1 MDTASILQ
9 FIVLA
14 VLLLL
19 SAFFSSAET
28 ALTTVNKIKMKTLA
42 DEGDKRAELV
52 LKVTEDSSK
61 MLSAILIGN
70 NIVNL
75 SASSIATALAIRLLG
90 SVGAGIAT
98 GVLTLLIL
106 IFGEIS
112 PKTIAT
118 LKATKI
124 SLRYAH
130 IIWGIMTVL
139 TPVIFIINFLSMGF
153 LKLLRVDPTNNEGA
167 MTEEELRT
175 LVDVSHESGVI
186 EGEEREYIH
195 NVFDFTD
202 ATAKEIMIPRI
213 DMTVVN
219 VNWSYNKL
227 LEVFKEDM
235 FTRLP
240 VYEED
245 TDNIIGLLNMKDMIL
260 APKDDTFSIRAY
272 LRKVYFTYEQKNTSE
287 LFEEMRRERLSL
299 AIVLDEYGAVAG
311 MVTLEDLLEE
321 LVGEIRDE
329 FDGDEEDA
337 LVQINDR
344 EYEVQGSMNLEDLCE
359 ELGLGFASEDY
370 DTIGGY
376 LTGLFDHFPEKGEIY
391 VTGEG
396 VILRV
401 DAVVNKRITRV
412 HIKLPAVTE
421 EETE

>member
-28 ALTTVNKIKMKTLA
+28 ALTTVNKIKMKTMA

-130 IIWGIMTVL
+130 IILVIMTVL

>member
-9 FIVLA
+9 FVILA
-14 VLLLL
+14 ILLLL

-28 ALTTVNKIKMKTLA
+28 ALTTVNKIKMKNMA
-42 DEGDKRAELV
+42 DEGNKRAALV
-52 LKVTEDSSK
+52 LQVTEDSSK
-61 MLSAILIGN
+61 MLSAVLIGN

-75 SASSIATALAIRLLG
+75 SASSLATTLAIRLLG

-98 GVLTLLIL
+98 GILTILIL

-112 PKTIAT
+112 PKTMAT
-118 LKATKI
+118 LKASRL
-124 SLRYAH
+124 SLRYVK
-130 IIWGIMTVL
+130 IIHGLMVIF
-139 TPVIFIINFLSMGF
+139 TPVIFVINWLAMAF
-153 LKLLRVDPTNNEGA
+153 LKLLRVDPNNNEGA
-167 MTEEELRT
+167 ITEEELRT

-195 NVFDFTD
+195 NIFDFTD

-219 VNWSYNKL
+219 VNWSYDKL
-227 LEVFKEDM
+227 LEVFQEDM

-245 TDNIIGLLNMKDMIL
+245 TDNIIGLINMKDMIL
-260 APKDDTFSIRAY
+260 APKDESFSIRDY

-329 FDGDEEDA
+329 FDGDEVDD
-337 LVQINDR
+337 LVPINER
-344 EYEVQGSMNLEDLCE
+344 EYDVLGSMNLEDLCD
-359 ELGLGFASEDY
+359 ELDLDFESEDY

-376 LTGLFDHFPEKGEIY
+376 LTGLFDHFPEKGEMY
-391 VTGEG
+391 VTGDG

-401 DAVVNKRITRV
+401 EDVDNKRITKVRL
-412 HIKLPAVTE
+412 KLPIRE
-421 EETE
+421 ES

>member
-130 IIWGIMTVL
+130 IIWVIMTVL

-186 EGEEREYIH
+186 EGEERE
-195 NVFDFTD
+195 
-202 ATAKEIMIPRI
+202 
-213 DMTVVN
+213 
-219 VNWSYNKL
+219 
-227 LEVFKEDM
+227 
-235 FTRLP
+235 
-240 VYEED
+240 
-245 TDNIIGLLNMKDMIL
+245 
-260 APKDDTFSIRAY
+260 
-272 LRKVYFTYEQKNTSE
+272 
-287 LFEEMRRERLSL
+287 
-299 AIVLDEYGAVAG
+299 
-311 MVTLEDLLEE
+311 
-321 LVGEIRDE
+321 
-329 FDGDEEDA
+329 
-337 LVQINDR
+337 
-344 EYEVQGSMNLEDLCE
+344 
-359 ELGLGFASEDY
+359 
-370 DTIGGY
+370 
-376 LTGLFDHFPEKGEIY
+376 
-391 VTGEG
+391 
-396 VILRV
+396 
-401 DAVVNKRITRV
+401 
-412 HIKLPAVTE
+412 
-421 EETE
+421 

>member
-130 IIWGIMTVL
+130 IIWVIMTVL

>member
-1 MDTASILQ
+1 MDTVSILQ
-9 FIVLA
+9 FVILA
-14 VLLLL
+14 ILLFL

-42 DEGDKRAELV
+42 DEGNKRAELV
-52 LKVTEDSSK
+52 LQVTEDSSK
-61 MLSAILIGN
+61 MLSAVLIGN

-75 SASSIATALAIRLLG
+75 SASSLATTLAIRLLG

-98 GVLTLLIL
+98 GILTILIL

-112 PKTIAT
+112 PKTMAT
-118 LKATKI
+118 LKANRI
-124 SLRYAH
+124 SLRYVK
-130 IIWGIMTVL
+130 IIHALMVIL
-139 TPVIFIINFLSMGF
+139 TPVIFVINWLAMLFLR
-153 LKLLRVDPTNNEGA
+153 LLRVDPNNNEGA
-167 MTEEELRT
+167 ITEEELRT

-195 NVFDFTD
+195 NIFDFTD

-219 VNWSYNKL
+219 VNWSYDKL
-227 LEVFKEDM
+227 LEVFREDM

-245 TDNIIGLLNMKDMIL
+245 TDNIIGLINMKDMIL
-260 APKDDTFSIRAY
+260 APKDESFSMRDY

-299 AIVLDEYGAVAG
+299 AVVLDEYGAVAG

-329 FDGDEEDA
+329 FDGNEVDDIIS
-337 LVQINDR
+337 VNDR
-344 EYEVQGSMNLEDLCE
+344 EYDVLGSMNLEDLCDK
-359 ELGLGFASEDY
+359 LDLDFSSEDY

-376 LTGLFDHFPEKGEIY
+376 LTGLFDHFPQKGEIY

-401 DAVVNKRITRV
+401 EAVDNKRITKVRL
-412 HIKLPAVTE
+412 KLPVRDE
-421 EETE
+421 EE

>member
-9 FIVLA
+9 FVILA
-14 VLLLL
+14 ILLFL

-28 ALTTVNKIKMKTLA
+28 ALTTVNKIKMKNMA
-42 DEGDKRAELV
+42 DEGNKRAALV
-52 LKVTEDSSK
+52 LQVTEDSSK
-61 MLSAILIGN
+61 MLSAVLIGN

-75 SASSIATALAIRLLG
+75 SASSLATTLAIRLLG

-98 GVLTLLIL
+98 GILTILIL

-112 PKTIAT
+112 PKTMAT
-118 LKATKI
+118 LKANRM
-124 SLRYAH
+124 SLRYVK
-130 IIWGIMTVL
+130 IIHGLMVIL
-139 TPVIFIINFLSMGF
+139 TPVIFVINWLAMAF
-153 LKLLRVDPTNNEGA
+153 LKLLRVDPNNNEGA
-167 MTEEELRT
+167 ITEEELRT

-195 NVFDFTD
+195 NIFDFTD

-219 VNWSYNKL
+219 VNWSYDKL
-227 LEVFKEDM
+227 LEVFQEDM

-245 TDNIIGLLNMKDMIL
+245 TDNIIGLINMKDMIL
-260 APKDDTFSIRAY
+260 APKDESFSIRDY

-329 FDGDEEDA
+329 FDGDEVDD
-337 LVQINDR
+337 LVPINER
-344 EYEVQGSMNLEDLCE
+344 EYDVLGSMNLEDLCD
-359 ELGLGFASEDY
+359 ELDLDFESEDY

-376 LTGLFDHFPEKGEIY
+376 LTGLFDHFPEKGEMY
-391 VTGEG
+391 VTGDG

-401 DAVVNKRITRV
+401 EDVDNKRITKVRL
-412 HIKLPAVTE
+412 KLPIRE
-421 EETE
+421 ES